1 MTSLKFNTVSIKIM
15 TPSTEKC
22 KDKPLS
28 LSCIGLIYKHYQ
40 LCDVPL
46 NNWQQQNPPLPEGK
60 SSSLP
65 PVIRFSWLIEVKC
78 NNAGECILDNNFDAM
93 CVIKQGLALK

>member
-1 MTSLKFNTVSIKIM
+1 M

-28 LSCIGLIYKHYQ
+28 LSCIGLIYKHCQ

-46 NNWQQQNPPLPEGK
+46 NELATTNPPLPEGK
-60 SSSLP
+60 NSSLP
-65 PVIRFSWLIEVKC
+65 HPLAPTRFSWLIEVKC
-78 NNAGECILDNNFDAM
+78 NNAGECILENNFDAM
-93 CVIKQGLALK
+93 CVIKQGFALK

>member
-1 MTSLKFNTVSIKIM
+1 M

-28 LSCIGLIYKHYQ
+28 LSCIGLIYHCQ

-46 NNWQQQNPPLPEGK
+46 NNWQQQIPLSLRAKTAPFSPPPA
-60 SSSLP
+60 P
-65 PVIRFSWLIEVKC
+65 TRFSWLIEVKC
-78 NNAGECILDNNFDAM
+78 NNAGECILENNFEAM
-93 CVIKQGLALK
+93 CVIKQGFALK

>member
-1 MTSLKFNTVSIKIM
+1 M

-40 LCDVPL
+40 
-46 NNWQQQNPPLPEGK
+46 QNPPLPEGK

-65 PVIRFSWLIEVKC
+65 PLTRFSWLIEVKC
-78 NNAGECILDNNFDAM
+78 NNAGECILEKKIDAI